1 MPLPQR
7 SVNGREWGEWKFWD
21 TQGRLTEK
29 SDFKSGER
37 DGHVVIFYDNGKVQ
51 HDGWIHQGKQDSVMH
66 SYYRTGQVMEEG
78 KQEQESESESGNEY
92 DSYTEGPRGDHNGGE
107 SESREFNLDDYMQQD
122 SYNYKEKLPSS
133 SDDDDD
139 YEAPIVQMQSFSE
152 SLNEQLDM
160 LVLDERQRIIADH
173 LIGSIDEDGYLR
185 RPIPAIVN
193 DMSFRYNF
201 RAAPV
206 CPSESVRH
214 QVLSVSSA
222 TALATSLSIHPSLT

>member
-1 MPLPQR
+1 MLSQRQQLKLKQLISPQQIQFIKLLQIPTANLEAR
-7 SVNGREWGEWKFWD
+7 VKEELEVNPA
-21 TQGRLTEK
+21 L
-29 SDFKSGER
+29 
-37 DGHVVIFYDNGKVQ
+37 
-51 HDGWIHQGKQDSVMH
+51 
-66 SYYRTGQVMEEG
+66 EEG

-92 DSYTEGPRGDHNGGE
+92 DSYSEGPRGDHNGGE

-201 RAAPV
+201 KSGTLKYG
-206 CPSESVRH
+206 CPCLPGKV
-214 QVLSVSSA
+214 A
-222 TALATSLSIHPSLT
+222 GWKIN